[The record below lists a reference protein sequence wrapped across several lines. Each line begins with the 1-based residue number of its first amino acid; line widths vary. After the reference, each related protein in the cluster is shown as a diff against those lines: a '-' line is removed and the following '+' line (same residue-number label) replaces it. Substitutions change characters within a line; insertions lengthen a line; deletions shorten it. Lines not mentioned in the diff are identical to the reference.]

1 MQKVI
6 LYEYKKGT
14 STVVTPKKPIGIE
27 YSISPYVRL
36 VADEGKVL
44 TNGGEPTTVIDVLDE
59 TGWQEIE
66 YTFDFE
72 LYEGLTEEQ
81 IEYIKAGK
89 ILMGEDV

>member
-1 MQKVI
+1 MQKI
-6 LYEYKKGT
+6 TLYEYKDSVSK
-14 STVVTPKKPIGIE
+14 VVTPNKPTGVN
-27 YSISPYVRL
+27 YSISPYTRL

-66 YTFDFE
+66 YTFDSE
-72 LYEGLTEEQ
+72 LYDGLTGEQ